1 MASIASTSQK
11 LARGEDEAE
20 DLRMTIPQE
29 IGDGWIRLGVYEKW
43 FGIFKD
49 TATKPDWHLVW

>member
-1 MASIASTSQK
+1 
-11 LARGEDEAE
+11 
-20 DLRMTIPQE
+20 MTIPQE